1 MNYASKPHNPKKRE
15 NKTPDNNVV
24 MNTQTQL
31 LDASAKRLAKTLL
44 LTEGELLTVL
54 MEMSRLKVFAE
65 LNYSGVFDYCLRVL
79 NFSREQS
86 YYFKKV
92 AEVSREVP
100 ELKAA
105 IVQGELSI
113 SEARRIAPILTP
125 ANQAQ
130 WIEKAKTL
138 IQTEL
143 EKAVNIVNPRAHP
156 KERVKPIALNLSEL
170 RVVIDDETD
179 QALCKLKEILSQK
192 LGKPA
197 TLADV
202 IRWAAKTTREV

>member
-15 NKTPDNNVV
+15 NKARANNVV

-65 LNYSGVFDYCLRVL
+65 LNYTGVFDYCLRVL

-92 AEVSREVP
+92 VNSWFEPLAVIKNLVLP
-100 ELKAA
+100 EKC
-105 IVQGELSI
+105 LS
-113 SEARRIAPILTP
+113 
-125 ANQAQ
+125 
-130 WIEKAKTL
+130 
-138 IQTEL
+138 
-143 EKAVNIVNPRAHP
+143 
-156 KERVKPIALNLSEL
+156 
-170 RVVIDDETD
+170 
-179 QALCKLKEILSQK
+179 
-192 LGKPA
+192 
-197 TLADV
+197 
-202 IRWAAKTTREV
+202 